1 MAAMITLA
9 DPSMALATG
18 LAGLRSW
25 LAIWA
30 WDKPA
35 RICGLYCAPARM
47 QRLPMSRNGT
57 APDWSALL
65 TQGARR
71 SSTIT

>member
-1 MAAMITLA
+1 LLIAAMITLA

-30 WDKPA
+30 PSA
-35 RICGLYCAPARM
+35 RAVTELAGEFGPGQPVGRA
-47 QRLPMSRNGT
+47 G
-57 APDWSALL
+57 
-65 TQGARR
+65 R
-71 SSTIT
+71 SSYCGEVHFGRAGIR